1 MQAVKMANDEYR
13 KVLSQKM
20 SEIMTLK
27 RELETSTKN
36 YQYRIKELEFEI
48 AQEQRRGQGLQTENE
63 QLLKNLTSEKTHSVS
78 IDRDL

>member
-48 AQEQRRGQGLQTENE
+48 AQEQRRG
-63 QLLKNLTSEKTHSVS
+63 
-78 IDRDL
+78 